1 MCSRVH
7 ASVSECVRER
17 VQSCRRIS
25 AFKYAIRCILDVNE
39 CRTDTSM
46 CDVHAEC
53 INTEGSHR
61 CECSYGYSG
70 DGDTCTKTCG
80 KHSKDLAP
88 YRPNIIPGNND
99 YACQGGL
106 SMLAYMSLVDMQP

>member
-1 MCSRVH
+1 MCSHVH

-25 AFKYAIRCILDVNE
+25 AFKMQFVVFLDVNE

-46 CDVHAEC
+46 CDEHAAC

-61 CECSYGYSG
+61 CECRYGYSG

-80 KHSKDLAP
+80 KPNKDLAP
-88 YRPNIIPGNND
+88 
-99 YACQGGL
+99 
-106 SMLAYMSLVDMQP
+106 